1 MGLSPRQ
8 APDVTELIKL
18 LDTALLS
25 LHHCI
30 VGTYELPAIALSLL
44 VISVLVHFV
53 RKRRTERRVHSL
65 RVAELEEQLRAV
77 TQQLDETKSRLDRLQ
92 LVDPLT
98 ELSNR
103 RGMELVLSRE
113 VNRAQRNGSQ
123 IVAILLNCDDFK
135 RINDT
140 LGHAVGDVA
149 LKEMVERITTT
160 LRPSDY
166 VARIGG
172 DEFVILLTD
181 TQFAEAKLIAERIRL
196 SVAESPI
203 RNSNDTIFMTAS
215 LGVAILPYEISSV
228 EELLSL
234 TRHALRESKTSG
246 KNRVT
251 EGLVAATR
259 NGQGDQPGA
268 QDIVEVLRNGECF
281 RCAKH
286 PIIRL
291 SDEVQLGYE
300 LLIRGPAGPFQMPY
314 DFFRIA
320 IENNI
325 LTRVDLRCMKTCISA
340 AQYLER
346 GSRFDVN
353 LFPSTI
359 IDTPIDKLIEMFP
372 VDKDLGQFCVEISEQ
387 QFIGDPSYL
396 KEHTAALK
404 KSGVQVA
411 IDDVGFGRSSLESLI
426 LLEPDIVKVDIKYV
440 AGIAMDKQKQRLM
453 RRLIG
458 VVASLGA
465 ELIAEGVETRDDLE
479 VIKEMGVEYAQGYLW
494 GYPMEVKTPET
505 AISLESNKK

>member
-1 MGLSPRQ
+1 MTS
-8 APDVTELIKL
+8 
-18 LDTALLS
+18 
-25 LHHCI
+25 
-30 VGTYELPAIALSLL
+30 YELPAIAASLL
-44 VISVLVHFV
+44 LISVLVHFV
-53 RKRRTERRVHSL
+53 RKRRFEQRVNSL
-65 RVAELEEQLRAV
+65 RIAELEESVRSLTNQLEDTR
-77 TQQLDETKSRLDRLQ
+77 ERLDKIQIL
-92 LVDPLT
+92 DPLT

-103 RGMELVLSRE
+103 RGMEIVLARE
-113 VNRAQRNGSQ
+113 VNRAQRNGSP

-149 LKEMVERITTT
+149 LREMVERITAT

-172 DEFVILLTD
+172 DEFLILLTD
-181 TQFAEAKLIAERIRL
+181 TQFAEGKLIAERIRL
-196 SVAESPI
+196 AVAESPI
-203 RNSNDTIFMTAS
+203 RNSNDNIFMTAS

-251 EGLVAATR
+251 EGLVPATR
-259 NGQGDQPGA
+259 NGQGNPQEA
-268 QDIVEVLRNGECF
+268 SDIVEVLRNGECF

-286 PIIRL
+286 PIVRL
-291 SDEVQLGYE
+291 EDEVQVGYE
-300 LLIRGPAGPFQMPY
+300 LLVRGPAGPFQMPY

-325 LTRVDLRCMKTCISA
+325 LTRVDLRCMKTCINA

-359 IDTPIDKLIEMFP
+359 IDTPIEKLVEMFP
-372 VDKDLGQFCVEISEQ
+372 LDQDLGVFCVEISEQ

-396 KEHTAALK
+396 KEHTHELK
-404 KSGVQVA
+404 RAGVQVA

-440 AGIAMDKQKQRLM
+440 AGIALDMQKQRLL

-458 VVASLGA
+458 VVQALGA
-465 ELIAEGVETRDDLE
+465 ELVAEGVETREDLE
-479 VIKEMGVEYAQGYLW
+479 VIKDMGVKYAQGYLW
-494 GYPMEVKTPET
+494 GYPSEVKTPDS
-505 AISLESNKK
+505 AVSLEPTQKK